1 MPLNAQEDKDF
12 YAAIQDL
19 GEKAFGPSGKGII
32 KSSFLDGSDAAKE
45 KDWRDSKN
53 NKITYFNW
61 ESRQPDNDNGEEDYL
76 HIHKDWNG
84 KWNDVPSNYLDYVIC
99 QKDPIGKYLI
109 TIFS

>member
-32 KSSFLDGSDAAKE
+32 KSAFLDGSDAAKE

-61 ESRQPDNDNGEEDYL
+61 ESRQPDNSGGHEDYL

-84 KWNDVPSNYLDYVIC
+84 QWNDCPSNYADWIIC
-99 QKDPIGKYLI
+99 QKDPKGK
-109 TIFS
+109 

>member
-1 MPLNAQEDKDF
+1 MPLNTQEDKDF

-19 GEKAFGPSGKGII
+19 GKKVFGPSGEGRI
-32 KSSFLDGSDAAKE
+32 KSAFLDGSDAAKE

-61 ESRQPDNDNGEEDYL
+61 ESRQPDNSGGQEDYL

-84 KWNDVPSNYLDYVIC
+84 KWNDCPLNYADWIIC
-99 QKDPIGKYLI
+99 QKDLIGEC
-109 TIFS
+109 